1 MLPAFL
7 FLLLLHDHWRIH
19 SHHFR
24 HPCWNF
30 TLCSKH
36 FSGEN
41 SVLYEK
47 ARLDHFSTRVAYP
60 WKIYIRPLNTSSC
73 LSMGELVGATRN
85 IIHQQK
91 ITTYY
96 KNYIP
101 NKKSL
106 FKWARGYY
114 DYMFQLLQVMIFIST
129 FCLKSVILAFF
140 QVQKKCCFVVGIVWP
155 NLTSPTSS
163 CAPSWRPAPGW

>member
-1 MLPAFL
+1 M
-7 FLLLLHDHWRIH
+7 IIEG
-19 SHHFR
+19 
-24 HPCWNF
+24 F
-30 TLCSKH
+30 TLITFAIPVGISL
-36 FSGEN
+36 FVQSIFQEEN

-73 LSMGELVGATRN
+73 LSMGELLVGATRN

-96 KNYIP
+96 KNYII
-101 NKKSL
+101 KKVFSNEL
-106 FKWARGYY
+106 GVNIITHL
-114 DYMFQLLQVMIFIST
+114 FQLLQVMIFIST

-140 QVQKKCCFVVGIVWP
+140 QVQKKCCFVVGIV
-155 NLTSPTSS
+155 
-163 CAPSWRPAPGW
+163 